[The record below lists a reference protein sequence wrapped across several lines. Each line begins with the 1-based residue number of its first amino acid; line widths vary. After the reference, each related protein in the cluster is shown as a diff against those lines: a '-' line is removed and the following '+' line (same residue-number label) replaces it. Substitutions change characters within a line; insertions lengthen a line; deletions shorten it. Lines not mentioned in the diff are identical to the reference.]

1 MWPNPLFTADL
12 VKFTDEILNGKLHFL
27 CSEKMVNSLNPSI
40 NIQLRKQWWICFPQK
55 KYSFV
60 SMCPTETARIICRSS
75 QVFEKN
81 IASACSLY
89 KTDLIHFYVASQVIS
104 IWSLHYGNILAPV
117 RIYILKVNNRNTRI
131 RCEICS
137 KLTLKIPEQCQ
148 WRRPGIFLV
157 NFEHISH
164 LALVFLLVTLNM

>member
-1 MWPNPLFTADL
+1 MNLFSTEKVPVCLHVSYRNGADYL
-12 VKFTDEILNGKLHFL
+12 QKF
-27 CSEKMVNSLNPSI
+27 
-40 NIQLRKQWWICFPQK
+40 
-55 KYSFV
+55 
-60 SMCPTETARIICRSS
+60 S

-117 RIYILKVNNRNTRI
+117 RIYIRKVNNRNTRI